1 MNELRDDAYL
11 QHIRDA
17 IKSVESYLQGIDEQA
32 FQGSQLIQDGVI
44 RQLMIIG
51 EAAKRLSDAFKKERP
66 QVPWRQITGMRDKL
80 VHDYLG
86 VDLSAVW
93 DTASVDLPA
102 LYKLLE

>member
-51 EAAKRLSDAFKKERP
+51 EAAKGL
-66 QVPWRQITGMRDKL
+66 
-80 VHDYLG
+80 
-86 VDLSAVW
+86 
-93 DTASVDLPA
+93 
-102 LYKLLE
+102 